1 MLKHYRVKVG
11 YRDDEFLSVSEN
23 ELPKAQVL
31 FLEGTGRGLF
41 DEGAIRGQDIMR
53 ILPDFHRE
61 RGWNRSWKMQDED
74 YADIK
79 HLENP
84 YRDTYQLAENIAKE
98 IINQNRRELLS
109 ENKSLKELEQIV
121 IQGLSEADIKKL
133 N

>member
-41 DEGAIRGQDIMR
+41 EEGAIRGNDIMR
-53 ILPDFHRE
+53 ILPDFHRA

-74 YADIK
+74 YADIQ
-79 HLENP
+79 HLERP

-98 IINQNRRELLS
+98 IISQNRRDLLS
-109 ENKSLKELEQIV
+109 ENKSLEELEQIV
-121 IQGLSEADIKKL
+121 IQGLPEADIKKL